1 MKTENNIFGENL
13 RQLRE
18 ENGLT
23 QKALAEMLAISH
35 QSVSKW
41 ELGIAYPQ
49 VIWLY
54 RIADVLGVNPSKLV
68 AIR

>member
-68 AIR
+68 ATR

>member
-1 MKTENNIFGENL
+1 METKNNTFGENL

-23 QKALAEMLAISH
+23 QQALAEMISISH
-35 QSVSKW
+35 QSISKW
-41 ELGIAYPQ
+41 ELGTSYPQ

-54 RIADVLGVNPSKLV
+54 RIADVLGVNPTRLI
-68 AIR
+68 ALR